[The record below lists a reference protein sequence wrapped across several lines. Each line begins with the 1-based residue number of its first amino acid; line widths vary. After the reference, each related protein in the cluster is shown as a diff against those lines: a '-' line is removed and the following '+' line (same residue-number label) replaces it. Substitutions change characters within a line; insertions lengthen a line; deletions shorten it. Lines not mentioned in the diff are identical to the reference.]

1 MDVAK
6 KLYRYQRLLGCGNVN
21 LTNTTTLYARY
32 TTSVICNSIVQNS
45 IKPCGLSTADSSPLC
60 AESCVSGL
68 ASGPKLLLIPHR
80 LDKQLVRKRLQSI
93 ASSAAILDQVI
104 WTRYEQILR
113 IVPFP
118 AIR

>member
-45 IKPCGLSTADSSPLC
+45 IRPCALSSAESSPLC

-68 ASGPKLLLIPHR
+68 VSRPKPLLIPHR
-80 LDKQLVRKRLQSI
+80 LDKQLVRKKLQSTV
-93 ASSAAILDQVI
+93 SSAAILDQGI
-104 WTRYEQILR
+104 WTRYEQTLR

-118 AIR
+118 VIP